1 MKKNKLPLIVGGLAV
16 VALGGFLFLPNLL
29 AGGAPFLLLLLVCPL
44 MMLFM
49 MGGMQHTQGQ
59 GNQKHSDHLS
69 QPTLPPWS
77 GLTHEEQIAELK
89 ARLSHLEAQPASL
102 SNTDG
107 DRDKT
112 KTQGPIIVEA
122 EAIARA
128 AEYPNHRHI

>member
-59 GNQKHSDHLS
+59 GNQKHSDHFS

-77 GLTHEEQIAELK
+77 GLTREEQIAELK
-89 ARLSHLEAQPASL
+89 ARLSHLETQPASL

-107 DRDKT
+107 DRDNT

-128 AEYPNHRHI
+128 VEYPNHRHV